1 MQMRRLLDDVS
12 AIKTK
17 TDKIEETVDKIKETV
32 DKIEVGPPRCCL
44 P

>member
-1 MQMRRLLDDVS
+1 MQMRRPLDDVS

-17 TDKIEETVDKIKETV
+17 TDKIEETVDKI
-32 DKIEVGPPRCCL
+32 EVGPPRCCL